1 MSKKPFHLGWFLGP
15 GVTIQGWNEPGFPGA
30 YDWTKPAL
38 FQDMIRALE
47 RARFDLLILE
57 DSSTV
62 PDNYGASMD
71 FYLTHAVMTP
81 KFDPVPLV
89 PYLAAATTHIGIAPT
104 LTSTFYP
111 PFLLA
116 RCLATLDHFTDGR
129 IAWNIVTATNDR
141 AGQNYGLPRQPEHDL
156 RYDMADE
163 YIEVVTRLWESWEP
177 GAVVMDEARG
187 MFADPGKVHS
197 IDFEGRF
204 YKSRGPLN
212 VPRSPQGRPVFVAPG
227 ASPRGRK
234 FSGRHAEIVLA
245 GHAAHVHEMKAYRD
259 EVHAHARAFGRDP
272 ATCKVMF
279 TFMPWVVKNARE
291 AQELKGDLAKARTAR
306 TERALAAY
314 SYLSGMDFSK
324 LDLDTPLPEIKTNG
338 MQSLLRTFASAGPN
352 ATLRDIATGV
362 HSFMPIGTA
371 DAIAGQMQEVMEE
384 IGGDGFLVQA
394 HLKPKYVHALTDEL
408 VPALQ
413 RRGLTRT
420 EYAHKHLRDNLRAF

>member
-1 MSKKPFHLGWFLGP
+1 MSRFHLGWFMGP
-15 GVTIQGWNEPGFPGA
+15 GVTIQGWNSPGFPAA

-38 FQDMIRALE
+38 FQDMIRAME
-47 RARFDLLILE
+47 RACFDVFILE

-71 FYLTHAVMTP
+71 FYLRHAVMTP

-89 PYLAAATTHIGIAPT
+89 GYLASVTQHIGIAPT

-116 RCLATLDHFTDGR
+116 RLLSTLDHFTAGR

-141 AGQNYGLPRQPEHDL
+141 AGQNYGLPGQPEHDL

-163 YIEVVTRLWESWEP
+163 YLDVVTKLWASWEP
-177 GAVVMDEARG
+177 GALVMDEATG
-187 MFADPGKVHS
+187 VFADSSKVHS

-212 VPRSPQGRPVFVAPG
+212 VPPSPQGRPVFVAPG
-227 ASPRGRK
+227 GSPRGRR

-245 GHAAHVHEMKAYRD
+245 GHADDVEQMKHYRD
-259 EVHAHARAFGRDP
+259 EVHQHAAALGRDP

-279 TFMPWVVKNARE
+279 TFAPHIVKNTRE
-291 AQELKGDLAKARTAR
+291 ADELKQDMAKMRAAYMERT
-306 TERALAAY
+306 LAAY
-314 SYLSGMDFSK
+314 SYLSGIDFSK
-324 LDLDTPLPEIKTNG
+324 MDHDTPLPEIKTNG
-338 MQSLLRTFASAGPN
+338 MQSLLRTFQNAGPD
-352 ATLRDIATGV
+352 ATLRDIATGI
-362 HSFMPIGTA
+362 HTFTLIGTA
-371 DAIAGQMQEVMEE
+371 DSVAGQMQEAMEE
-384 IGGDGFLVQA
+384 IGGDGFLVQG
-394 HLKPKYVHALTDEL
+394 HIKPKYVHSITDEL

-413 RRGLTRT
+413 RRQLTRA
-420 EYAHKHLRDNLRAF
+420 EYTHPTLRENLMAF